1 MIQESSKDPYHAMKI
16 RIENFGESDL
26 RRFANSISEV
36 VRVYIFGPIHVHVG
50 FSRWAHELLYL
61 ELLEH
66 KYSIL

>member
-36 VRVYIFGPIHVHVG
+36 VRVSNNKKRETIKN
-50 FSRWAHELLYL
+50 L
-61 ELLEH
+61 
-66 KYSIL
+66 ILSE

>member
-36 VRVYIFGPIHVHVG
+36 VRVSNGSFHALASKSFFKAAYRSV
-50 FSRWAHELLYL
+50 AL
-61 ELLEH
+61 
-66 KYSIL
+66 KKK

>member
-36 VRVYIFGPIHVHVG
+36 VRVSIPVLQI
-50 FSRWAHELLYL
+50 L
-61 ELLEH
+61 ETSVSLF
-66 KYSIL
+66 

>member
-36 VRVYIFGPIHVHVG
+36 VRVSNLVMSHAVIPSTMQYT
-50 FSRWAHELLYL
+50 LL
-61 ELLEH
+61 
-66 KYSIL
+66 